1 MIKNSISINY
11 ELIKLF
17 LILNVFLQIIYS
29 VTSLKKYSNKM

>member
-29 VTSLKKYSNKM
+29 VTSLKKVFK